1 MPRGIPA
8 TSPEIKSEILKKIKE
23 ENASVPDLA
32 KQYGLSPKTIYGW
45 IATGVTSAPS
55 ILEVARLKRE
65 NAALHEI
72 IGRITVK
79 LSQMEKKDTSRG
91 Y

>member
-8 TSPEIKSEILKKIKE
+8 TSPEIKSEVLKKIKE
-23 ENASVPDLA
+23 DGSSVPDLA

-45 IATGVTSAPS
+45 IAKGVTAAPTV
-55 ILEVARLKRE
+55 LEVARLKRE
-65 NAALHEI
+65 IATLHEI

-79 LSQMEKKDTSRG
+79 LSVSEKKDTH
-91 Y
+91 

>member
-8 TSPEIKSEILKKIKE
+8 TSPEIKSEVLKKIKE
-23 ENASVPDLA
+23 DGSSVPDLA

-45 IATGVTSAPS
+45 IAKGITAAPTV
-55 ILEVARLKRE
+55 LEVARLKRE
-65 NAALHEI
+65 IATLHEI

-79 LSQMEKKDTSRG
+79 LSVSEKKDTH
-91 Y
+91 